1 MAKVTSKLQVTVP
14 KALAQR
20 YGIQPGDDIGFEPA
34 GEVIRVVPTGSAART
49 EGLAV
54 DERLRLF
61 DAASARQ
68 ALRESRRRARQ
79 VFSRGWTR
87 EELYERGIQDAD

>member
-1 MAKVTSKLQVTVP
+1 MSKVTSKLQVTVP
-14 KALAQR
+14 KVLAQR
-20 YGIQPGDDIGFEPA
+20 YGIQPGDDISFEPA
-34 GEVIRVVPTGSAART
+34 GEVIRVVPTGSVTRT
-49 EGLAV
+49 EGLEV

-68 ALRESRRRARQ
+68 ELRESRRRARQ
-79 VFSRGWTR
+79 ATSRGWTR